1 MSFTLLSSDW
11 FVGTSKN
18 TDSCNY
24 DSCSLEAVSLRD
36 LAGRGG
42 GGVSGV
48 GKVGAVGNVRGDR
61 RAAAQPT
68 VAATAAA

>member
-1 MSFTLLSSDW
+1 MSFTSLSSDW

-42 GGVSGV
+42 GSGV